1 MNRYARIAAHAAW
14 LLFVASAAI
23 FGAILPAQHDGFS
36 HLTHPLAWLG
46 ARSVPGA
53 IGFNLCGF
61 VLPGVLAAFALWSIR
76 GAMPKNT
83 PWAMRIGVQL
93 AVLSALAFA
102 AQGLLPLDLNDPNGG
117 AHTLAW
123 TLWWLSFIPGAALFA
138 WGLRRTPA
146 RAGVVSLSAIA
157 ALALPLMI
165 FAAPLVVPI
174 AVAQR
179 AAFLI
184 WFAWVAWMT
193 TRTGVV
199 LQK

>member
-1 MNRYARIAAHAAW
+1 MNRYACIAAYAAW
-14 LLFVASAAI
+14 LLFVASAVV
-23 FGAILPAQHDGFS
+23 FGAMPQTQHDGFS

-46 ARSVPGA
+46 ARGVPGA
-53 IGFNLCGF
+53 MGFNFCGF

-76 GAMPKNT
+76 GAMPKNA
-83 PWAMRIGVQL
+83 PWAARIGVQL

-102 AQGLLPLDLNDPNGG
+102 AQGLLPLDVNDPNGG
-117 AHTLAW
+117 PHTLAW
-123 TLWWLSFIPGAALFA
+123 TLWWLAFVPGAALFA
-138 WGLRRTPA
+138 WGLHRTST
-146 RAGVVSLSAIA
+146 RSGVVALSAIA
-157 ALALPLMI
+157 AIVLPLMI

-193 TRTGVV
+193 TRTRAC
-199 LQK
+199 